1 MRHKTTILAALLL
14 AAACGASPAAAQTK
28 AKAKP
33 KPVAAAKAGAFSLP
47 YEKFTLENGLEVV
60 LHEDHSDPIVAFA
73 TVVHVGSNREKPGKT
88 GFAHFFEHM
97 SFNDSENTP
106 VGANRKLIEEWG
118 GQRNGSTWSDGTQ
131 YYEVV
136 PKDAFDKIMW
146 IDSDRLGYMIKT
158 VTAEALAREIQV
170 VKNEKRQNYDNVA
183 YGSVN
188 EVLRKNLYPADHPY
202 NWTVIGSLPDLQ
214 AATLPDVQEFYHQY
228 YGPNNAT
235 LVIAGDIN
243 IAETKAKVQRWF
255 GEIKKGP
262 AVQALKPRPA
272 GLTQTKSLYIEDNF
286 ARLPQLQMVF
296 PSIQEYHRDSY
307 ALQVLSEL
315 LAGNR
320 TSPLYKVMV
329 EEQKLAPSVV
339 AYQNSSELAGEFT
352 VQVRANPNTSLQQ
365 VHSAIEEGLKRFET
379 QGFSDTEL
387 ARIRAK
393 IETDLYSGVE
403 SVLSKALQMGRDNE
417 FAGDPA
423 HLTKDA
429 QMAQAVTRADVMRVY
444 NQYLKGKPYVMTSVV
459 PKGQQNLAVPGA
471 QLATV
476 YQEKVVAGVQ
486 NEDVGQ
492 GKEAVFEKTVTKND
506 RSEPGFLQTPLFKM
520 PAVWNASLANGL
532 KVYGIDNRE
541 IPLVTF
547 DVTIPGGHSLD
558 PLAKAGTA
566 SLVAQML
573 TQGTARKTP
582 AQLEEAIDLLGASIS
597 VNSTAE
603 EIRVQARCL
612 ARNFGPTLALVQ
624 EMLLQPRWDAAEF
637 ARLKSSLAT
646 NLKGQEANAAV
657 IASQNFNRL
666 LYGPNHILSYPTS
679 GTLATTAG
687 ITLDDLKAYY
697 NANISPSGAAMHVV
711 GAIDQNTVAAALK
724 PLGTSWAAKPVS
736 VAQQPAP
743 AQAPAGNVYFIDVP
757 DAKQSVL
764 YAGRLALR
772 GTDPDLTKATFANA
786 LLGNGSSGRLTQ
798 LLRIQKGYTY
808 GAFSAVQ
815 EQQEMA
821 PFVVSTS
828 VRANATG
835 ASLQLIRDLL
845 TNYGPTFSPTDVE
858 TAKSKIMKGNTL
870 AYESQGAKLGI
881 LRRIS
886 KFNKS
891 PKFLEDDQQQLMK
904 MGVADFQSTIG
915 KYMAEKDLV
924 YVVVGDKATQ
934 YEEVKKFANGKLTLL
949 DATGKPVN

>member
-1 MRHKTTILAALLL
+1 MRYHPNILAALLL
-14 AAACGASPAAAQTK
+14 AATCWGTPAPAQT
-28 AKAKP
+28 AP
-33 KPVAAAKAGAFSLP
+33 KPSAAKASAFALP
-47 YEKFTLENGLEVV
+47 YEKFVLENGLEVV

-73 TVVHVGSNREKPGKT
+73 TIMHVGSNREKPGKT

-97 SFNDSENTP
+97 SFNDSENAP

-118 GQRNGSTWSDGTQ
+118 GQRNGSTWNDGTQ

-158 VTAEALAREIQV
+158 VTTEALAREIQV

-183 YGSVN
+183 YGSTS

-214 AATLPDVQEFYHQY
+214 AATLADVQEFYHQY

-262 AVQALKPRPA
+262 PVKPLAPRPA
-272 GLTQTKSLYIEDNF
+272 GLTQTKSLYLEDNF
-286 ARLPQLQMVF
+286 ARLPQLQLVF
-296 PSIQEYHRDSY
+296 PSIQEYHRDTY
-307 ALQVLSEL
+307 ALEVLGQL

-320 TSPLYKVMV
+320 TSPLYKVIV
-329 EEQKLAPSVV
+329 EEQKLAPAVG
-339 AYQNSSELAGEFT
+339 AYQYSSELAGEFII
-352 VQVRANPNTSLQQ
+352 QVRANPNTSLQQ
-365 VHSAIEEGLKRFET
+365 VHGAIQEGLKRFET

-423 HLTKDA
+423 HLTKA
-429 QMAQAVTRADVMRVY
+429 AKLAQAVTRADVMRVY
-444 NQYLKGKPYVMTSVV
+444 NHYLKGKPYVMTSVV
-459 PKGQQNLAVPGA
+459 PKGQQNLVVQGA

-492 GKEAVFEKTVTKND
+492 GKEAVFEKTVTKYD
-506 RSEPGFLQTPLFKM
+506 RSEPPFLQTPLFKV
-520 PAVWNASLANGL
+520 PTIWNASLANGL
-532 KVYGIDNRE
+532 RVYGIDNRE
-541 IPLVTF
+541 IPLVSF

-558 PLAKAGTA
+558 PLSKAGTA
-566 SLVAQML
+566 SLLAQML
-573 TQGTARKTP
+573 TQGTAQKTP
-582 AQLEEAIDLLGASIS
+582 AQLEEAIDLLGASIA
-597 VNSTAE
+597 VTSTNE

-624 EMLLQPRWDAAEF
+624 EMLLQPRWDAVEF

-646 NLKGQEANAAV
+646 NLKGQEANAASV
-657 IASQNFNRL
+657 ASLTFFKL
-666 LYGPNHILSYPTS
+666 LYGPNHILSTPS
-679 GTLATTAG
+679 IGTLETTAG
-687 ITLDDLKAYY
+687 ITLDDVKAYY
-697 NANISPSGAAMHVV
+697 NTNISPAGAAVHVV
-711 GAIDQNTVAAALK
+711 GAIDQSTVAAALQ
-724 PLGTSWAAKPVS
+724 PLGASWAAKAVS
-736 VAQQPAP
+736 QPKQELP
-743 AQAPAGNVYFIDVP
+743 AQTRGGHVYFVDVP

-764 YAGRLALR
+764 YIGKLALT
-772 GTDPDLTKATFANA
+772 GTDPDLSKATFANA
-786 LLGNGSSGRLTQ
+786 VLGSGASGRLTQ

-808 GAFSAVQ
+808 GANSSVL
-815 EQQEMA
+815 ELKEMA
-821 PFVVSTS
+821 PFVVTTS

-835 ASLQLIRDLL
+835 ASLQLIRQLL
-845 TNYGPTFSPTDVE
+845 TDYGPTFSPADVE
-858 TAKSKIMKGNTL
+858 IAKSKILKGNTL
-870 AYESQGAKLGI
+870 VYESQGAKLGI

-886 KFNKS
+886 KFNRS
-891 PKFLEDDQQQLMK
+891 PKFLEDDQQKLLQ
-904 MGVADFQSTIG
+904 MGVTDFQATIG
-915 KYMAEKDLV
+915 KYMPEKELV

-934 YEEVKKFANGKLTLL
+934 YEEVKKFANGNITLL
-949 DATGKPVN
+949 DRNGTPLK

>member
-1 MRHKTTILAALLL
+1 MRQKTTKTAAFLLTAALF
-14 AAACGASPAAAQTK
+14 AVTSSCKVAPKPAA
-28 AKAKP
+28 
-33 KPVAAAKAGAFSLP
+33 VKAGAFALP

-73 TVVHVGSNREKPGKT
+73 TIMHVGSNRERPGKT

-97 SFNDSENTP
+97 SFNDSENAP

-118 GQRNGSTWSDGTQ
+118 GQRNGSTWNDGTQ

-158 VTAEALAREIQV
+158 VTVEALAREIQV

-183 YGSVN
+183 YGFTN

-202 NWTVIGSLPDLQ
+202 SWTVIGSLPDLQ
-214 AATLPDVQEFYHQY
+214 AATLADVQEFYRQY

-235 LVIAGDIN
+235 LIIAGDIN

-262 AVQALKPRPA
+262 EVKPLPPRPA
-272 GLTQTKSLYIEDNF
+272 GLTQTKSLYLEDNF
-286 ARLPQLQMVF
+286 ARLPQLQLVF
-296 PSIQEYHRDSY
+296 PSIQQYHRDTY
-307 ALQVLSEL
+307 ALDVLSQL

-320 TSPLYKVMV
+320 NSPLYKVIV
-329 EEQKLAPSVV
+329 EEQKLAPSVNS
-339 AYQNSSELAGEFT
+339 YQYGSELAGEFIL
-352 VQVRANPNTSLQQ
+352 QVRANPNTSLQQ
-365 VHSAIEEGLKRFET
+365 VHTAIQEGLQRFET

-423 HLTKDA
+423 YLTKA
-429 QMAQAVTRADVMRVY
+429 AKLAQAVTREDVLRVY

-459 PKGQQNLAVPGA
+459 PKGQQNLVVQGA

-476 YQEKVVAGVQ
+476 YQEKVVSGVL

-506 RSEPGFLQTPLFKM
+506 RSEPPFLETPLFKV
-520 PAVWNASLANGL
+520 PPIWNASLVNGL

-541 IPLVTF
+541 IPLVSF
-547 DVTIPGGHSLD
+547 DVTIPGGHYLD

-566 SLVAQML
+566 SLLAQML

-582 AQLEEAIDLLGASIS
+582 AQLEEAIDLLGATIS
-597 VNSTAE
+597 VNSTNE

-612 ARNFGPTLALVQ
+612 ARNFAPTLALVQ
-624 EMLLQPRWDAAEF
+624 EILLEPRWDAAEF
-637 ARLKSSLAT
+637 ARLKRSLAT
-646 NLKGQEANAAV
+646 NLKGQEANPTAV
-657 IASQNFNRL
+657 ASTNVLRL
-666 LYGPNHILSYPTS
+666 LYGPNHILSVPAS
-679 GTLATTAG
+679 GTLETTAG

-697 NANISPSGAAMHVV
+697 TANVSPSGAAVHVV
-711 GAIDQNTVAAALK
+711 GALDQNTVTAALQ
-724 PLGTSWAAKPVS
+724 PLATSWMAKPVNFPK
-736 VAQQPAP
+736 QTIP
-743 AQAPAGNVYFIDVP
+743 AQTLGGNVYFIDVP

-764 YAGRLALR
+764 YIGKLALA
-772 GTDPDLTKATFANA
+772 GADPDLSKATFANA
-786 LLGNGSSGRLTQ
+786 VLGSGASGRLTQ

-808 GAFSAVQ
+808 GAGSSVQ
-815 EQQEMA
+815 ELKEIA
-821 PFVVSTS
+821 PFLVSTS

-835 ASLQLIRDLL
+835 ASLQLIRQLL
-845 TNYGPTFSPTDVE
+845 TDFGPTFSQADVDI
-858 TAKSKIMKGNTL
+858 AKSKILKGNTL
-870 AYESQGAKLGI
+870 VYESQGAKLSI

-886 KFNKS
+886 KFGKS
-891 PKFLEDDQQQLMK
+891 PKFIEDDQQQLLQ
-904 MGVADFQSTIG
+904 MGVADFRAVIG
-915 KYMAEKDLV
+915 KYMPEQELV

-934 YEEVKKFANGKLTLL
+934 YEEVRKFANGKLILL
-949 DATGKPVN
+949 DAAGKPAK

>member
-1 MRHKTTILAALLL
+1 MRQTFTKLAASLLT
-14 AAACGASPAAAQTK
+14 AAALTAVSSCKTAQKPAAS
-28 AKAKP
+28 
-33 KPVAAAKAGAFSLP
+33 KAGAFSLP

-73 TVVHVGSNREKPGKT
+73 TVMHVGSNREKPGKT

-97 SFNDSENTP
+97 SFNDSENAP

-118 GQRNGSTWSDGTQ
+118 GQRNGSTWNDGTQ

-183 YGSVN
+183 YGFTN

-214 AATLPDVQEFYHQY
+214 AATLADVQEFYRQY

-235 LVIAGDIN
+235 LVISGDIN

-262 AVQALKPRPA
+262 EVKPLAPRPA
-272 GLTQTKSLYIEDNF
+272 GLTQTKSLYLEDNF

-296 PSIQEYHRDSY
+296 PSIQEYHRDTY
-307 ALQVLSEL
+307 ALDVLSQL

-320 TSPLYKVMV
+320 TSPLYKVIV
-329 EEQKLAPSVV
+329 EEQKLAPNV
-339 AYQNSSELAGEFT
+339 AVYNNSSELAGEFIL
-352 VQVRANPNTSLQQ
+352 QVRANPNTSLQQ
-365 VHSAIEEGLKRFET
+365 VHTAIEEGLKRFET

-387 ARIRAK
+387 QRIRAK
-393 IETDLYSGVE
+393 IETDLYAGVE

-417 FAGDPA
+417 FASDPA
-423 HLTKDA
+423 HLTKAAKLA
-429 QMAQAVTRADVMRVY
+429 QSVTREDVMRVY
-444 NQYLKGKPYVMTSVV
+444 NQYLKGRPYVMTSVV
-459 PKGQQNLAVPGA
+459 PKGQQNLVVQGA

-492 GKEAVFEKTVTKND
+492 GKEAVFEKTPTKND
-506 RSEPGFLQTPLFKM
+506 RSEPAFLETPLFRM
-520 PAVWNASLANGL
+520 PAIYNVTLANGL

-541 IPLVTF
+541 IPLVSF
-547 DVTIPGGHSLD
+547 DVTIPGGHYLD
-558 PLAKAGTA
+558 PLDKAGTA
-566 SLVAQML
+566 SLMAQML
-573 TQGTARKTP
+573 QQGTAQKTP
-582 AQLEEAIDLLGASIS
+582 AQLEEAIDLLGATIS
-597 VNSTAE
+597 VNSTNE

-612 ARNFGPTLALVQ
+612 ARNFAPTLALVQ

-637 ARLKSSLAT
+637 TRLKRSLAT
-646 NLKGQEANAAV
+646 NLKGQEANPSAV
-657 IASQNFNRL
+657 ASQNFLKL
-666 LYGPNHILSYPTS
+666 LYGPNHILSTPAS
-679 GTLATTAG
+679 GTLETTTG
-687 ITLDDLKAYY
+687 ITLDDLKAFYTR
-697 NANISPSGAAMHVV
+697 NISPSGAAVHVV
-711 GAIDQNTVAAALK
+711 GAIAQNAVTAALK
-724 PLGTSWAAKPVS
+724 PLETSWTARPVS
-736 VAQQPAP
+736 LPR
-743 AQAPAGNVYFIDVP
+743 QALPTQSLAGNVYFIDVP

-764 YAGRLALR
+764 YAGKLALT
-772 GTDPDLTKATFANA
+772 GTDPDLSKATFANT
-786 LLGNGSSGRLTQ
+786 LLGGGSSGRLTQ

-808 GAFSAVQ
+808 GANSSVL
-815 EQQEMA
+815 EQREMS
-821 PFVVSTS
+821 PFLVFTS

-835 ASLQLIRDLL
+835 ASLQLIRELL
-845 TNYGPTFSPTDVE
+845 TNYGLTFSQADVDI
-858 TAKSKIMKGNTL
+858 ARSKILKGNTL
-870 AYESQGAKLGI
+870 VYESQGAKLGI

-886 KFNKS
+886 KFGRS
-891 PKFLEDDQQQLMK
+891 PKYIEDDQQLLMS
-904 MGVADFQSTIG
+904 MGVADFKATIA
-915 KYMAEKDLV
+915 KYMPEKELV

-934 YEEVKKFANGKLTLL
+934 LEEVKKFAGGKVTLL
-949 DATGKPVN
+949 DATGKPVK

>member
-1 MRHKTTILAALLL
+1 MRHNTNTLAALLL
-14 AAACGASPAAAQTK
+14 AAASLATSAHAQTTKKPAATK
-28 AKAKP
+28 ASSFA
-33 KPVAAAKAGAFSLP
+33 LP
-47 YEKFTLENGLEVV
+47 YEKFVLENGLEVV

-73 TVVHVGSNREKPGKT
+73 TVMHVGSNREKPGKT

-97 SFNDSENTP
+97 SFNDSENAP

-118 GQRNGSTWSDGTQ
+118 GQRNGSTWNDGTQ

-183 YGSVN
+183 YGFTN

-214 AATLPDVQEFYHQY
+214 AATLADVQEFYHQY

-262 AVQALKPRPA
+262 AVKPLAPRPA
-272 GLTQTKSLYIEDNF
+272 ALTQTKSLYLEDNF

-296 PSIQEYHRDSY
+296 PSIQEYHRDTY
-307 ALQVLSEL
+307 ALEVLSQL

-320 TSPLYKVMV
+320 NSPLYKVIV
-329 EEQKLAPSVV
+329 EEQKLAPNVG
-339 AYQNSSELAGEFT
+339 AYQYSSELAGEFIL
-352 VQVRANPNTSLQQ
+352 QVRANPNTSLQQ
-365 VHSAIEEGLKRFET
+365 VHSAIQEGLKRFET

-423 HLTKDA
+423 HITKA
-429 QMAQAVTRADVMRVY
+429 AKLAQAVTRADVMRVY

-459 PKGQQNLAVPGA
+459 PKGQQSLVVQGA
-471 QLATV
+471 QLASV
-476 YQEKVVAGVQ
+476 YQEKVVSGVQ

-492 GKEAVFEKTVTKND
+492 GKEAVFEKTVTKYD
-506 RSEPGFLQTPLFKM
+506 RSEPPFLETPLFKV
-520 PAVWNASLANGL
+520 PAIWNASLANGL

-541 IPLVTF
+541 IPLVSF
-547 DVTIPGGHSLD
+547 DVTIPGGHYLD
-558 PLAKAGTA
+558 PLTKAGTA

-573 TQGTARKTP
+573 MQGTAQKTP
-582 AQLEEAIDLLGASIS
+582 TQLEEAIDLLGATIS
-597 VNSTAE
+597 VNSTNE

-612 ARNFGPTLALVQ
+612 ARNFAPTLALVQ

-646 NLKGQEANAAV
+646 NLKGQEANAAAV
-657 IASQNFNRL
+657 ANLNFLKL
-666 LYGPNHILSYPTS
+666 LYGPNHILGYPS
-679 GTLATTAG
+679 IGTLETTAG
-687 ITLDDLKAYY
+687 ITLDDLKSYY
-697 NANISPSGAAMHVV
+697 NANISPSGAAVHVV

-724 PLGTSWAAKPVS
+724 PLESSWAAKQ
-736 VAQQPAP
+736 VAMPKQAIP
-743 AQAPAGNVYFIDVP
+743 AQTLGGNVYFIDVP

-764 YAGRLALR
+764 YIGKLALT
-772 GTDPDLTKATFANA
+772 GADPDLSKATFANA
-786 LLGNGSSGRLTQ
+786 VLGSGASGRLTQ

-808 GAFSAVQ
+808 GASSSVL
-815 EQQEMA
+815 ELKEMA

-835 ASLQLIRDLL
+835 ASLQLIRQLL
-845 TNYGPTFSPTDVE
+845 TDYGPTFSPADVE
-858 TAKSKIMKGNTL
+858 IAKSKILKGNTL
-870 AYESQGAKLGI
+870 VYESQGAKLGI

-886 KFNKS
+886 KFNKA
-891 PKFLEDDQQQLMK
+891 PKFLEDDQQQLMQ
-904 MGVADFQSTIG
+904 MGVADFQATIG
-915 KYMAEKDLV
+915 KYMQEKELV

-934 YEEVKKFANGKLTLL
+934 YEEVKKFANGKVTML
-949 DATGKPVN
+949 DKNGAPVN

>member
-1 MRHKTTILAALLL
+1 MLQTSKLAALLL
-14 AAACGASPAAAQTK
+14 TAASLGAVSSCKTTQQPT
-28 AKAKP
+28 
-33 KPVAAAKAGAFSLP
+33 AAKAGSFSLP

-60 LHEDHSDPIVAFA
+60 LHEDHSDPIVAVA
-73 TVVHVGSNREKPGKT
+73 TIMHVGSNREKPGKT

-97 SFNDSENTP
+97 SFNDSENAP

-118 GQRNGSTWSDGTQ
+118 GQRNGSTWNDGTQ

-158 VTAEALAREIQV
+158 VTTEALAREIQV
-170 VKNEKRQNYDNVA
+170 VKNEKRQNYDNA
-183 YGSVN
+183 PYGFTN
-188 EVLRKNLYPADHPY
+188 EVLRKNLYPTDHPY

-214 AATLPDVQEFYHQY
+214 AATLADVQEFYHQY

-262 AVQALKPRPA
+262 EVKPLPPRPA
-272 GLTQTKSLYIEDNF
+272 GLTETKSLYLEDNF

-296 PSIQEYHRDSY
+296 PSIQEYHRDTY
-307 ALQVLSEL
+307 ALEVLSQL

-320 TSPLYKVMV
+320 TSPLYKVIV
-329 EEQKLAPSVV
+329 EEQKLAPNVG
-339 AYQNSSELAGEFT
+339 AYQYSSELAGEFI

-365 VHSAIEEGLKRFET
+365 VHSAIQEGLQRFEA

-387 ARIRAK
+387 QRIQAK

-423 HLTKDA
+423 YITKA
-429 QMAQAVTRADVMRVY
+429 AKLAQAVTREDVMRVY

-459 PKGQQNLAVPGA
+459 PKGQQNLVVQGA

-476 YQEKVVAGVQ
+476 YQEKVVSGVQ

-506 RSEPGFLQTPLFKM
+506 RSEPPFLETPLFKV
-520 PAVWNASLANGL
+520 PDIWNASLGNGL

-541 IPLVTF
+541 IPLVSF
-547 DVTIPGGHSLD
+547 DVTIPGGHYLD
-558 PLAKAGTA
+558 PLDKAGTA
-566 SLVAQML
+566 SLLAQLLM
-573 TQGTARKTP
+573 QGTAQKTP

-597 VNSTAE
+597 VNSTNE
-603 EIRVQARCL
+603 EFRVQARCL
-612 ARNFGPTLALVQ
+612 ARNFAPTLALVQ
-624 EMLLQPRWDAAEF
+624 EILLQPRWDAAEF
-637 ARLKSSLAT
+637 TRLKRSLAT
-646 NLKGQEANAAV
+646 SLKGQEANPAAV
-657 IASQNFNRL
+657 ASQNFLRL
-666 LYGPNHILSYPTS
+666 MYGPNHILSTPGS
-679 GTLATTAG
+679 GTLETTAG

-697 NANISPSGAAMHVV
+697 NRNISPSGAAVHVV
-711 GAIDQNTVAAALK
+711 GAINQKQVADALQ
-724 PLGTSWAAKPVS
+724 PLETTWAAKAVTMPK
-736 VAQQPAP
+736 QPIP
-743 AQAPAGNVYFIDVP
+743 TQTLGGNVYFIDVP

-764 YAGRLALR
+764 YIGKLALA
-772 GTDPDLTKATFANA
+772 GSDPDLSKATFANA
-786 LLGNGSSGRLTQ
+786 VLGSGASGRLTQ

-808 GAFSAVQ
+808 GAYSTVQ
-815 EQQEMA
+815 EQKEIA
-821 PFVVSTS
+821 PFIVSTS

-835 ASLQLIRDLL
+835 ASLQLIRELL
-845 TNYGPTFSPTDVE
+845 TTYGPTFSQADVDI
-858 TAKSKIMKGNTL
+858 AKSKILKGNTL
-870 AYESQGAKLGI
+870 VYESQGAKLGI

-886 KFNKS
+886 KFNKP
-891 PKFLEDDQQQLMK
+891 PKFIEDDQQQLMQ
-904 MGVADFQSTIG
+904 MGVADFKTTIG
-915 KYMAEKDLV
+915 KYMPENELV

-934 YEEVKKFANGKLTLL
+934 YEEVKKFAPGKVTLL
-949 DATGKPVN
+949 DATGKQIK

>member
-1 MRHKTTILAALLL
+1 MRQTTNLAALLL
-14 AAACGASPAAAQTK
+14 TAASFAAVSASAQSKPKAAATK
-28 AKAKP
+28 AS
-33 KPVAAAKAGAFSLP
+33 AFSLP

-73 TVVHVGSNREKPGKT
+73 TVMHVGSNREKPGKT

-97 SFNDSENTP
+97 SFNDSENAP

-118 GQRNGSTWSDGTQ
+118 GQRNGSTWNDGTQ

-183 YGSVN
+183 YGFTN

-202 NWTVIGSLPDLQ
+202 SWTVIGSLPDLQ
-214 AATLPDVQEFYHQY
+214 AATLADVQEFYRQY

-235 LVIAGDIN
+235 LVISGDIN

-262 AVQALKPRPA
+262 EVKPLAPRPA
-272 GLTQTKSLYIEDNF
+272 GLTATKSLYLEDNF
-286 ARLPQLQMVF
+286 ARLPQLQLVF
-296 PSIQEYHRDSY
+296 PSIQEYHRDTY
-307 ALQVLSEL
+307 ALDVLSQL

-320 TSPLYKVMV
+320 NSPLYKVIV
-329 EEQKLAPSVV
+329 EEQKLAPNVN
-339 AYQNSSELAGEFT
+339 AFQYSSELAGEFI

-365 VHSAIEEGLKRFET
+365 VHSAIQEGLKRFET

-387 ARIRAK
+387 QRIRAK

-423 HLTKDA
+423 YIAKAAKL
-429 QMAQAVTRADVMRVY
+429 AQAVTREDVMRVY
-444 NQYLKGKPYVMTSVV
+444 NKYLKGKPYVMTSVV
-459 PKGQQNLAVPGA
+459 PKGQQNLVVQGA

-476 YQEKVVAGVQ
+476 YQEKVVSGVQ

-506 RSEPGFLQTPLFKM
+506 RSEPPFLETPLFKA
-520 PAVWNASLANGL
+520 PTIWNASLANGL

-541 IPLVTF
+541 IPLVSF
-547 DVTIPGGHSLD
+547 DVTIPGGHYLD
-558 PLAKAGTA
+558 PLDKAGTA
-566 SLVAQML
+566 SLMAQML
-573 TQGTARKTP
+573 AQGTAQKTP
-582 AQLEEAIDLLGASIS
+582 AQLEEAIDLLGATIS
-597 VNSTAE
+597 VNSTNE

-612 ARNFGPTLALVQ
+612 ARNFAPTLALVQ
-624 EMLLQPRWDAAEF
+624 EMLLQPRWDEAEF
-637 ARLKSSLAT
+637 TRLKRSLAT
-646 NLKGQEANAAV
+646 NLKGQEANPSAV
-657 IASQNFNRL
+657 ASQNFLKL
-666 LYGPNHILSYPTS
+666 LYGPSHILSTPAS
-679 GTLATTAG
+679 GTLETTAG
-687 ITLDDLKAYY
+687 ITLSDLKAYY
-697 NANISPSGAAMHVV
+697 TRNISPSAAAVHVV

-724 PLGTSWAAKPVS
+724 PLEAGWAAKPVS
-736 VAQQPAP
+736 MTKQAVP
-743 AQAPAGNVYFIDVP
+743 AQTAGGNVYFIDVP

-764 YAGRLALR
+764 LIGKLALA
-772 GTDPDLTKATFANA
+772 GTDPDLSKATFANA
-786 LLGNGSSGRLTQ
+786 VLGSGASGRLTQ

-808 GAFSAVQ
+808 GANSTVQ
-815 EQQEMA
+815 ELKEIA
-821 PFVVSTS
+821 PFIVSTS

-835 ASLQLIRDLL
+835 ASLQLIRELL
-845 TNYGPTFSPTDVE
+845 TNYGPTFSQADVDI
-858 TAKSKIMKGNTL
+858 AKSKILKGNTL
-870 AYESQGAKLGI
+870 VYESQGAKLGI

-891 PKFLEDDQQQLMK
+891 PKFIEDDQQLLMN
-904 MGVADFQSTIG
+904 MGVADFKTTIA
-915 KYMAEKDLV
+915 KYMQEKELV

-934 YEEVKKFANGKLTLL
+934 LEEVRKFANGKVTLL
-949 DATGKPVN
+949 DKNGTPVK